1 MHRER
6 MADSRCVCTNVKRC
20 AAFRSKFFV
29 FNEFHH
35 AFTQAYSRDLE
46 FFLERYICRKIGDSA
61 LKFVSLICAV
71 VVVSHW
77 FACG

>member
-1 MHRER
+1 MPLHKQKIPLFD
-6 MADSRCVCTNVKRC
+6 ADFELNDLYV
-20 AAFRSKFFV
+20 
-29 FNEFHH
+29 
-35 AFTQAYSRDLE
+35 FTQAYSRDLE
-46 FFLERYICRKIGDSA
+46 FFLERYICRKIGDYA